1 VTIRTT
7 LIALVF
13 LVTACGA
20 QPTPPSPSA
29 GASASRPASSASA
42 SLPAA
47 DALAG
52 TWATGET
59 TCAQQNAAVE
69 AAGFT
74 AEQMRVGGWDP
85 TCAGGMPFGSQ
96 FTIRFAEGALV
107 QFSDDEEGWDG
118 VYRIVDEDTFE
129 AGDNGNLYIT
139 YQYTIDGD
147 ELTIDM
153 VEDNYPVEAEVIGD
167 SLAQTVIYETAPF
180 TREP

>member
-1 VTIRTT
+1 VKIQTS
-7 LIALVF
+7 LVALVF
-13 LVTACGA
+13 LVTACSA
-20 QPTPPSPSA
+20 QPASPSPSA
-29 GASASRPASSASA
+29 SANASRPAPSARA

-52 TWATGET
+52 TWATGDT
-59 TCAQQNAAVE
+59 TCAQQNSAVE

-74 AEQMRVGGWDP
+74 AEQMSAGGWDP
-85 TCAGGMPFGSQ
+85 TCAEEMPFGSQ
-96 FTIRFAEGALV
+96 FTIRFADGALV
-107 QFSDDEEGWDG
+107 QFSDGVEGWDG
-118 VYRIVDEDTFE
+118 VYRVVDEDTFE

-147 ELTIDM
+147 QLTIDM

-180 TREP
+180 TRES